1 MLIRTVSVALLLTV
15 ACDPGEGGA
24 TPQTGKT
31 PVVAATAPPTPDPAA
46 SPLAESARPQ
56 AVGEAAGRDERAAY
70 SSCLRGCDD
79 AKVAHADKATCRFN
93 CEQPS
98 PSPTGAA
105 ATAVDAD
112 PVETVVRCMSGCY
125 GDGKRSEPCSS
136 ACTHAVAGLP
146 ATPSAQVLASLG
158 TCLDACHVDRHISET
173 DRATCELNC
182 SQAAR
187 VAGPAPATSVKARP

>member
-1 MLIRTVSVALLLTV
+1 MLIRTVSVALLLIV

-31 PVVAATAPPTPDPAA
+31 PAVAADPPPTQDPAA
-46 SPLAESARPQ
+46 SPVAGSARPQ

-98 PSPTGAA
+98 PAPTTT
-105 ATAVDAD
+105 TAVDAD

-187 VAGPAPATSVKARP
+187 VAGPASATAVKARP